1 LSLISRRE
9 LELIHLLYSTVRRIV
24 AEVLRAELPRLCR
37 LQRRIP
43 ATVGYTITNA
53 LVVTDALGE
62 SLTIP
67 WSLVSSYDVSPTFYL
82 VYLVLTSMLPP
93 SPYLPESQDLHK
105 SLIKHFRGKVGE
117 QRVLDEK
124 YCIARASDG
133 TVIKAANWSDIVH
146 AGEEVMMSMLVE
158 TPWVHG
164 ISKTCPKCG
173 RTRLGTYRDQGWIIW
188 CVPNFAGIL
197 KPKAFRLY

>member
-1 LSLISRRE
+1 MAQVAPTSPTVQNVGYPHRSFVPDPKERALANTSF
-9 LELIHLLYSTVRRIV
+9 LLHSATHH
-24 AEVLRAELPRLCR
+24 EVLRAELLRLCR

-43 ATVGYTITNA
+43 ATVRYTIANA

-82 VYLVLTSMLPP
+82 VYLVLTIMLPP
-93 SPYLPESQDLHK
+93 SPYLPKSQDLHK

-124 YCIARASDG
+124 Y
-133 TVIKAANWSDIVH
+133 
-146 AGEEVMMSMLVE
+146 
-158 TPWVHG
+158 
-164 ISKTCPKCG
+164 
-173 RTRLGTYRDQGWIIW
+173 
-188 CVPNFAGIL
+188 
-197 KPKAFRLY
+197 